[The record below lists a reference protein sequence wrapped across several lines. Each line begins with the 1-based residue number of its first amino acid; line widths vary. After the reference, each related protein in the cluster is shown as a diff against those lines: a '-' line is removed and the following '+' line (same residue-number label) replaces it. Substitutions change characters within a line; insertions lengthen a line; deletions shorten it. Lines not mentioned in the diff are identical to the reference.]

1 MGIIIITVIGFFAI
15 FALMTYG
22 ATIITSKYVTRMIEE
37 RLEALEQLV
46 NEQRVPDDWL
56 RPSRQKLEA
65 TQRAGEVKL
74 KRLGEQTH
82 RRCMRK
88 LEEMIRYTTEV
99 NFADSEATRKT
110 VASAL
115 KAQHELWESRD
126 WRAWIDILDVPE
138 APPET
143 TDGGLSAK

>member
-1 MGIIIITVIGFFAI
+1 MGIIVITVIGFFAI

-22 ATIITSKYVTRMIEE
+22 ATIITSKYVTQMLEA

-74 KRLGEQTH
+74 KRLGKQTH
-82 RRCMRK
+82 RHCMRK

-99 NFADSEATRKT
+99 NFADSEETRRT

-115 KAQHELWESRD
+115 KAQREIWESRD
-126 WRAWIDILDVPE
+126 WRAWIDVLETPE

-143 TDGGLSAK
+143 VDESLSPE

>member
-46 NEQRVPDDWL
+46 NEQRAPEDWL
-56 RPSRQKLEA
+56 RPSRQKLDA
-65 TQRAGEVKL
+65 ARRAGESRL
-74 KRLGEQTH
+74 ARLGEQTH
-82 RRCMRK
+82 KRCIRK